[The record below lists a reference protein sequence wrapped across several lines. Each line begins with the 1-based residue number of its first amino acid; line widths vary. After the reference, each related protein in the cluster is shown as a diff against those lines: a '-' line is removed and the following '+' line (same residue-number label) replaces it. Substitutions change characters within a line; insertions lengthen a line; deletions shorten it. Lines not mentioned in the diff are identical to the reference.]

1 MIEVKKPILLDAHL
15 ADSAMLHPTK
25 GTLKLEMTGVS
36 EATLTL
42 SDKAEGL
49 AMHAW
54 VKMYNQLGFVGI
66 FRRTSQDNTVTV
78 DKTYTLR
85 HGIDILQ
92 DSVYAAE
99 TEFSGTKAEF
109 ITAVLNQQT
118 NLIQGPG
125 DSSPRKPW
133 VLGSCA
139 DTSSYT
145 KKINYDKLSDLMN
158 GLVEDGGD
166 YYFAYNQ
173 TVWPWTVSLVG
184 KPSTVASEFRLNRNI
199 EKCKIKDNDSEL
211 CTRLILNVNKMV
223 NDTELAEKTGKT
235 VKQNES
241 VIRIYNNTAA
251 QENPDYGIIVKTAD
265 IDVTQDTFPNGP
277 FPEADAWAADF
288 LARRAEP
295 FLQVQ
300 IDGFILKGIT
310 GDDWDESKLATMCRV
325 SLPDYASAISER
337 CVTVYY
343 TDLYKTPNKV
353 TVSLANA
360 LPTFTKSMKS
370 TQQSVSKLSGGG
382 RGTARELESFD
393 QHFQIT
399 DDAGNVLKQAGMHL
413 DADGLLVY
421 ADDNVNM
428 VGSRFN
434 VQADRIGMVV
444 GHNSQGNFIKAA
456 EIAAS
461 INNAGEGVAL
471 ISANHV
477 NISAT
482 NTAHTLAG
490 ELEYDSQGRLV
501 IKNAGGIYVRKTQ
514 AGVTSLFGVWDKGN
528 LTGGVMVQEINGQSE
543 TTINGY
549 KINIGT
555 LADAI
560 NGSSVTINA
569 ARINLNGYVT
579 TSMLEAAFQDVQQLS
594 TDQLTIS
601 SYFTCL
607 GHDVTWKSYS
617 ARWCSLSGEHTF
629 KDTGGTN
636 YTGRLVTGYT
646 GTTLYYLGR

>member
-1 MIEVKKPILLDAHL
+1 MIDVKKPVLLDEHL
-15 ADSAMLHPTK
+15 QDSELLYPVK
-25 GTLKLEMTGVS
+25 GSLKLEMTNVS

-42 SDKAEGL
+42 CNDAEGL
-49 AMHAW
+49 PMHAW
-54 VKMYNQLGFVGI
+54 VKMYNQFGFVGI
-66 FRRTSQDNTVTV
+66 FRRTSRNNNITV

-109 ITAVLNQQT
+109 ITALLNQQT
-118 NLIQGPG
+118 QLIQGPE
-125 DSSPRKPW
+125 DNSPRKPW

-145 KKINYDKLSDLMN
+145 KSINYDNLLDLLL
-158 GLVEDGGD
+158 GLVDDSSG
-166 YYFAYNQ
+166 YYFTYDQ
-173 TVWPWTVSLVG
+173 TVWPWTVSLVA
-184 KPSTVASEFRLNRNI
+184 KTNDVKSEFRLSRNI
-199 EKCKIKDNDSEL
+199 DKCKIKDNDSEL
-211 CTRLILNVNKMV
+211 CTRLILNVNEMV
-223 NDTELAEKTGKT
+223 NDTELAQKTGKT

-241 VIRIYNNTAA
+241 VIRTYNNAAA
-251 QENPDYGIIVKTAD
+251 QANYGIIVKTAD
-265 IDVTQDTFPNGP
+265 IDVTADTFPNGP

-288 LARRAEP
+288 LARRAAP
-295 FLQVQ
+295 QLQVQ
-300 IDGFILKGIT
+300 IDGFVLKKIT
-310 GDDWDESKLATMCRV
+310 NEDWDESKIGTVCRV

>member
-1 MIEVKKPILLDAHL
+1 MIEVKKPILLDEHL

-36 EATLTL
+36 ETTLTL

-118 NLIQGPG
+118 QLIQGPN
-125 DSSPRKPW
+125 DNAPRKPW

-139 DTSSYT
+139 DASTYS
-145 KKINYDKLSDLMN
+145 KKINYDNLSDLMN
-158 GLVEDGGD
+158 GLVDDGGD
-166 YYFAYNQ
+166 YYFAYDQ
-173 TVWPWTVSLVG
+173 TVWPWTVSLVA
-184 KPSTVASEFRLNRNI
+184 KPSSVASEFRLNRNI

-223 NDTELAEKTGKT
+223 DDTELAETTGKT

-241 VIRIYNNTAA
+241 VIRTYDNAAA
-251 QENPDYGIIVKTAD
+251 QNAGYGVIVKTAD

-310 GDDWDESKLATMCRV
+310 GDDWDESKLATMSRV

-343 TDLYKTPNKV
+343 TDLYKIPNKV

-370 TQQSVSKLSGGG
+370 TQQSVSKLIGSG

-413 DADGLLVY
+413 DDDGLLVY

-428 VGSRFN
+428 VGARFN

-444 GHNSQGNFIKAA
+444 GYNEHGNYIKAGQ
-456 EIAAS
+456 IVLS
-461 INNAGEGVAL
+461 INADHGTTAL
-471 ISANHV
+471 IQADTIDIDGIVTALTSYNVTTETLHT
-477 NISAT
+477 N
-482 NTAHTLAG
+482 NTASFDG
-490 ELEYDSQGRLV
+490 EVTFNEGADFNSTDV
-501 IKNAGGIYVRKTQ
+501 TGIV
-514 AGVTSLFGVWDKGN
+514 N
-528 LTGGVMVQEINGQSE
+528 LTCDYA
-543 TTINGY
+543 TC
-549 KINIGT
+549 
-555 LADAI
+555 DD
-560 NGSSVTINA
+560 
-569 ARINLNGYVT
+569 VT
-579 TSMLEAAFQDVQQLS
+579 TDTLTVDEYEA
-594 TDQLTIS
+594 
-601 SYFTCL
+601 
-607 GHDVTWKSYS
+607 TWKDVSIYHITQTS
-617 ARWCSLSGEHTF
+617 NNQYFAYTSSSSGTSI
-629 KDTGGTN
+629 TGAKYGMI
-636 YTGRLVTGYT
+636 VTGA
-646 GTTLYYLGR
+646 TTTKIYYLGRSPS